1 MSQANGYYTMIT
13 IFFAPFG
20 DKRSVR
26 RFWNN
31 RYPLTGRKVKK
42 LLKDIRTKY
51 PGAERVWVHV
61 FTPYG
66 VEDWAFRGGEICRQ
80 SLDINLKNR

>member
-1 MSQANGYYTMIT
+1 MSEANGYYTMIT

-20 DKRSVR
+20 GKGSVR
-26 RFWNN
+26 KFWNN

-66 VEDWAFRGGEICRQ
+66 VEDWAFRGQQLCRQ
-80 SLDINLKNR
+80 SLDLNLKNR

>member
-1 MSQANGYYTMIT
+1 MSQSNGYYTKIT
-13 IFFAPFG
+13 IFFAPFSG
-20 DKRSVR
+20 GSVWK
-26 RFWNN
+26 FSNN

-51 PGAERVWVHV
+51 PDAERVWVHV

-66 VEDWAFRGGEICRQ
+66 VEDWAFRGQQLCRQ
-80 SLDINLKNR
+80 SLDINLNNR

>member
-1 MSQANGYYTMIT
+1 MIT

-31 RYPLTGRKVKK
+31 RYPLTGRKLKR
-42 LLKDIRTKY
+42 LLKEIRTKY
-51 PGAERVWVHV
+51 PDAERV
-61 FTPYG
+61 
-66 VEDWAFRGGEICRQ
+66 
-80 SLDINLKNR
+80 

>member
-1 MSQANGYYTMIT
+1 MSQANGYYTKIT
-13 IFFAPFG
+13 IFFAPFSG
-20 DKRSVR
+20 GSVWK
-26 RFWNN
+26 FSNN

-66 VEDWAFRGGEICRQ
+66 VEAWAFRGGEICRQ